1 MKVVLIILLVL
12 FLIALIPLGAS
23 FEYSEDGLLLAAH
36 IGFIKIGILPKKEKG
51 EKKKKEKKKKK
62 KKKKVEKPDEE
73 KPEPEKKKKGGT
85 AEFILKVLEAVF
97 NTLNRFRKKL
107 TVNYLKFYYTSASP
121 DPYDAAMNYGK
132 SSALAGV
139 VLPLAEKAFRI
150 KKSDIRTFVSFDGE
164 GDRIYISA
172 KLTLMIWEIIY
183 VVCGLIPAV
192 KAYLRWNAGGKEEKN
207 G

>member
-62 KKKKVEKPDEE
+62 KKKKEEKPDEE

-97 NTLNRFRKKL
+97 NTLKKKKKKL

>member
-51 EKKKKEKKKKK
+51 
-62 KKKKVEKPDEE
+62 
-73 KPEPEKKKKGGT
+73 EKKKKGGT